1 MPISGEII
9 IELAGES
16 DLDRYK
22 LDDNAYV
29 RVFKPN
35 TINSSF
41 YIMIPSTE
49 VLDDNAKSDI
59 PWFLQGSD
67 GVDKRQKIDLSLDD
81 SGDINFNSTGDL
93 QLSYGMS
100 NAVQSLKLKMM
111 VEAGELRRHPE
122 FGLDPVQG
130 FSNSDVALVKKILTD
145 SINTMIKA
153 DERFAGI
160 DSLDIEYGMTTQVN
174 AASMIN
180 VNLIVKL
187 AGSGQLLP
195 ITFSINK

>member
-1 MPISGEII
+1 MERRIQ
-9 IELAGES
+9 
-16 DLDRYK
+16 RYK

-29 RVFKPN
+29 RIFKQN

-41 YIMIPSTE
+41 YIMIPSTQS
-49 VLDDNAKSDI
+49 LDDDAKSDT

-67 GVDKRQKIDLSLDD
+67 GVDKRQKVDLNL
-81 SGDINFNSTGDL
+81 GDNGDLNFSSTGDL

-100 NAVQSLKLKMM
+100 NAIQALKLKMM
-111 VEAGELRRHPE
+111 VEAGELRRHPDY
-122 FGLDPVQG
+122 GLDPVIG
-130 FSNSDVALVKKILTD
+130 LSNSNVALIKKILTD
-145 SINTMIKA
+145 SINTMIRS

-160 DSLDIEYGMTTQVN
+160 NRLDIEYGRTTQVN
-174 AASMIN
+174 AASAFS
-180 VNLIVKL
+180 VNLIVRL